1 VPLKLVSPYVPLDP
15 YRSFKFRLRWEGNA
29 LAGFSRVSGLDFSVD
44 VVDYRAGGAPPP
56 PTKLSGRSLP
66 QPVRLEMK
74 YQRIPNLNASGT
86 EVTIATLTLGNEG
99 LETYPP

>member
-1 VPLKLVSPYVPLDP
+1 
-15 YRSFKFRLRWEGNA
+15 
-29 LAGFSRVSGLDFSVD
+29 
-44 VVDYRAGGAPPP
+44 
-56 PTKLSGRSLP
+56 LP